1 MSVIGEVALSALF
14 EALFDKLASSDLL
27 KIFQQEQVHVDLNKW
42 KKTLLK
48 IHAVL
53 DDAEEK
59 RETSRLVK
67 IWLDELEE
75 LAYDTDDILD
85 EFSTEVLRRKLNAEP
100 STSTVRKF
108 IPACCVGLSPSSFMF
123 DANMRSKIADI
134 DSRLQ
139 RIVTEK
145 NDLDLRGSTGGRIGT
160 ERSREATTSLV
171 NEHCTYG
178 RDEDK
183 KAIIKLLLRIE
194 SSDTQLSVIPIV
206 GMGGLGKTTLAQLVY
221 NDDDVSSYFDLKAWV
236 CVSEDFDIVRVSKEI
251 LKSITPE
258 PCNDGDGLNSIQ
270 VKLKE
275 KLNGKKFL
283 IILDDVWNEDYNN
296 WTKPCCPFE
305 FGALGSKIIVT
316 TRSH

>member
-1 MSVIGEVALSALF
+1 MSVIGEVALSSLLEAAFSSLF
-14 EALFDKLASSDLL
+14 KVLSGTLTSSDLL
-27 KIFQQEQVHVDLNKW
+27 KIFQQEQVHVDLNNW
-42 KKTLLK
+42 KELLM
-48 IHAVL
+48 IITAVL
-53 DDAEEK
+53 EDAEEK
-59 RETSRLVK
+59 RETSRWVK
-67 IWLDELEE
+67 IWLEDLEG
-75 LAYDTDDILD
+75 LAYDADDILD
-85 EFSTEVLRRKLNAEP
+85 EYATEVLRRKLKAKP
-100 STSTVRKF
+100 SASRVRKF
-108 IPACCVGLSPSSFMF
+108 IPACCMGFNPSSIKFV
-123 DANMRSKIADI
+123 ANMRPKIAEI

-139 RIVTEK
+139 QIVTVK
-145 NDLDLRGSTGGRIGT
+145 NSLGLMIGSTGGRTVT
-160 ERSREATTSLV
+160 ERSRVPTTSLV
-171 NEHCTYG
+171 NERRTYG

-275 KLNGKKFL
+275 LLKDRKSTRLN
-283 IILDDVWNEDYNN
+283 
-296 WTKPCCPFE
+296 
-305 FGALGSKIIVT
+305 S
-316 TRSH
+316 SHSTLSRMPSSA

>member
-1 MSVIGEVALSALF
+1 MSVIGEVALSVLF
-14 EALFDKLASSDLL
+14 EALVNKITSSDLL

-42 KKTLLK
+42 KKTLSK

-59 RETSRLVK
+59 RETSRLGK
-67 IWLDELEE
+67 ILLDELEE
-75 LAYDTDDILD
+75 LAYDADDILD
-85 EFSTEVLRRKLNAEP
+85 EFATEVLRCKLNAEP
-100 STSTVRKF
+100 STSKVRKF

-139 RIVTEK
+139 RIVTE
-145 NDLDLRGSTGGRIGT
+145 NNGLDLRGRTGGRIGT

-171 NEHCTYG
+171 NERRTYG

-183 KAIIKLLLRIE
+183 KAIIKLLLSIE
-194 SSDTQLSVIPIV
+194 SSNTQLSVIPIV

-283 IILDDVWNEDYNN
+283 IILDDVWNEDV
-296 WTKPCCPFE
+296 
-305 FGALGSKIIVT
+305 LQ
-316 TRSH
+316 

>member
-14 EALFDKLASSDLL
+14 EALFDKLTSSDLL

-75 LAYDTDDILD
+75 LPYDADDILD
-85 EFSTEVLRRKLNAEP
+85 EFATEVLRRKLDAEP
-100 STSTVRKF
+100 STSKERKF

-171 NEHCTYG
+171 NERRTYG

-183 KAIIKLLLRIE
+183 KAIIKLLLSIE
-194 SSDTQLSVIPIV
+194 SSNTQLSVIPIV

-251 LKSITPE
+251 LKSITSE
-258 PCNDGDGLNSIQ
+258 HCNDGDDLNSIQ

-283 IILDDVWNEDYNN
+283 VILDDVWNEDV
-296 WTKPCCPFE
+296 
-305 FGALGSKIIVT
+305 LQ
-316 TRSH
+316 